1 MGRNAEPPAAASPA
15 DDSGRAAELGR
26 GEPTS
31 GRTGWPRALI
41 ALEVP
46 DFRYLW
52 IGTQLM
58 LAGMLI
64 QMATRSFL
72 VYDITESGKILAL
85 VSSAQVAPVLALSPI
100 GGAIADRIERRRL
113 VIVFQAITA
122 LTGLLV
128 AVSIATGTIT
138 WGYLLLA
145 AVVYGTTFSFAMP
158 ARNALVKSLVG
169 RRRVANAV
177 ALQASGMSAQALLA
191 PAAGGILYAT
201 IGPDGAYFVGAGLG
215 FAALAFT
222 FMITRGVGKVEP
234 TGSPMMADI
243 RSGIAYV
250 LRSDLLVGVMTM
262 VVVTLL
268 LVQSLPFLLPVMVVE
283 VYGRDSGA
291 FGLLLSALGLG
302 SLLGSVAIAST
313 KRWRPGL
320 VLIGAALCGGLALL
334 GVAML
339 PYYYAGLALFVVV
352 GLTDAA
358 RRTHSNAI
366 FMEEVEDAYLGRVIS
381 VYYMASGLLPASLL
395 VSGVA
400 IDVLGSQL
408 TVGSMGLLLTLCSLA
423 MLFTHRRL
431 RDLR

>member
-15 DDSGRAAELGR
+15 DDSNPAAAIDRDESA
-26 GEPTS
+26 S
-31 GRTGWPRALI
+31 GPSRWPRALI

-46 DFRYLW
+46 DYRYLW

-58 LAGMLI
+58 MTGMHI
-64 QMATRSFL
+64 QMMARSFL
-72 VYDITESGKILAL
+72 VYDITESGKILAI
-85 VSSAQVAPVLALSPI
+85 VSSAQVAPVLALSPF

-128 AVSIATGTIT
+128 AISIATGTVT
-138 WGYLLLA
+138 WGYLLVA
-145 AVVYGTTFSFAMP
+145 AVVYGITFSFAMP
-158 ARNALVKSLVG
+158 ARNALVKALVG
-169 RRRVANAV
+169 RRRVGNAV
-177 ALQASGMSAQALLA
+177 ALHASGISAQALLA
-191 PAAGGILYAT
+191 PAAGGVLYAA
-201 IGPDGAYFVGAGLG
+201 IGPDGAYFVGAGMG

-234 TGSPMMADI
+234 SGSAMMADI
-243 RSGIAYV
+243 RAGIEYV
-250 LRSDLLVGVMTM
+250 LRSDLLLGVMAM

-268 LVQSLPFLLPVMVVE
+268 LVQSLPFLLPVVVVE

-302 SLLGSVAIAST
+302 SLLGSVAIAAT
-313 KRWRPGL
+313 GRWRPGL
-320 VLIGAALCGGLALL
+320 VLIGAALCGGVALL
-334 GVAML
+334 GVAAV
-339 PYYYAGLALFVVV
+339 PNYYAGLALLVAV

-381 VYYMASGLLPASLL
+381 VYYMASGLLPVSLI
-395 VSGVA
+395 VSGAA

-408 TVGSMGLLLTLCSLA
+408 TIGSMGLLLALFSTA